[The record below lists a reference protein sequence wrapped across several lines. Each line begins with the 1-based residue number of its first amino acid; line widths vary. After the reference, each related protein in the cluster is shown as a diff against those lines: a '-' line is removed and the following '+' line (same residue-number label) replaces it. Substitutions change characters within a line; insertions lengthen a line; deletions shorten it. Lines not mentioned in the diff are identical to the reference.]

1 MDRLRTDADMG
12 KAWLCCLAG
21 FFLGFLAPVG
31 WLVLRLAFFRDPT
44 LSFFEQIVDEVAGS
58 PGQVALY
65 AYMGLGTALVFA
77 LFGYLIGRAWQQLH
91 ERAQRLD
98 SLNATM
104 EAQRDEFEA
113 RFHALNSNLK
123 NFHAINTHIQKSAS
137 VDEVIRLAADGLHNI
152 LGYDR
157 VNIWMVDP
165 DRKHLA
171 LAVSQG
177 TGYEGD
183 LSLPLDERLG
193 VIYKAVLEG
202 RPFRIDDMRMMPE
215 DYRLAEEYSCYEPI
229 RSRSFIL
236 CPVRVHGRV
245 VGLFGVDNKR
255 KKARLDDTDVDTV
268 RLFADQVAMTL
279 TKIDLLQAVDSLTG
293 ELEQTF
299 GELLGYR
306 GDYAAI
312 NRQLKEASQGNA
324 DTIREI
330 SGSAEVVREAVE
342 ETRSAAGEISV
353 TIAQVG
359 ENINSLHEF
368 IDNSVASISE
378 MAATLKS
385 VEENAVQSQT
395 MTEGVQERA
404 QDGVRRVEETIIA
417 MERIRQAVETATGDI
432 ARLAGISEEV
442 GGITTVIGEIAKK
455 TNLLALNAAII
466 AAQAGEHGS
475 SFAVVADEVGVLARE
490 AGESTEAIARL
501 VGEIRTATEDVVRN
515 IETTRGMVDKGISTG
530 VELEQSLQRV
540 VEQADSSTG
549 MSREIRKAT
558 NEVAKN
564 AEAINASVIRLGEM
578 AAQISHASK
587 EQTNG
592 IRSIVQAIE
601 EIKSMAD
608 DMVDATERQRVN
620 MRHIDAAVEQVGRMA
635 SRIFRELDSRQQG
648 SREVIEKLEFVR
660 SLGQKS

>member
-104 EAQRDEFEA
+104 EAQRDEFGA

>member
-1 MDRLRTDADMG
+1 MG

-31 WLVLRLAFFRDPT
+31 WLVLRLVFFRQAGQS
-44 LSFFEQIVDEVAGS
+44 LFEQIVGEVAGS
-58 PGQVALY
+58 SPQVALY
-65 AYMGLGTALVFA
+65 VYMGLGTALVFA

-91 ERAQRLD
+91 ERAKRLD

-104 EAQRDEFEA
+104 EAQRDEFEE
-113 RFHALNSNLK
+113 RFNALNSNIK
-123 NFHAINTHIQKSAS
+123 NFHAINTLIQKSGS
-137 VDEVIRLAADGLHNI
+137 VNEVIRLAADGLYNI

-157 VNIWMVDP
+157 VNIWMLDA
-165 DRKHLA
+165 DRKNLVLA
-171 LAVSQG
+171 ISKG
-177 TGYEGD
+177 TGYEGE

-202 RPFRIDDMRMMPE
+202 RPFRVDDMRKMPA
-215 DYRLAEEYSCYEPI
+215 DYRLAEEYTGHEPI

-236 CPVRVHGRV
+236 CPIRVHDRV

-255 KKARLDDTDVDTV
+255 KKAQLDDTDVDTV

-279 TKIDLLQAVDSLTG
+279 TKIDLLRAVDSLTR
-293 ELEQTF
+293 ELERTF

-306 GDYAAI
+306 EDYVAI
-312 NRQLKEASQGNA
+312 NRQLKEAGQGNA

-353 TIAQVG
+353 TIAQVS

-368 IDNSVASISE
+368 IDSSVASITE

-395 MTEGVQERA
+395 MIEGVQERA
-404 QDGVRRVEETIIA
+404 QDGVRRVEETIAA
-417 MERIRQAVETATGDI
+417 MERIRQAVETATADI
-432 ARLAGISEEV
+432 ARLSGISDEV
-442 GGITTVIGEIAKK
+442 GGITMVIGEIAKK

-475 SFAVVADEVGVLARE
+475 SFAVVADEVGALARE

-501 VGEIRTATEDVVRN
+501 VGEIRAATGDVVRN
-515 IETTRGMVDKGISTG
+515 IETTRDMVDKGISTG
-530 VELEQSLQRV
+530 VELEGSLQQM
-540 VEQADSSTG
+540 VEQADNSTG

-558 NEVAKN
+558 NEVAKS
-564 AEAINASVIRLGEM
+564 AEAINTSVIRLGEM

-587 EQTNG
+587 EQTRG
-592 IRSIVQAIE
+592 IRSIVHAIE
-601 EIKSMAD
+601 EIKTMTD
-608 DMVDATERQRVN
+608 DMVAATERQQVN
-620 MRHIDAAVEQVGRMA
+620 MRNIDTAVDRVGRMA

-648 SREVIEKLEFVR
+648 SQEVIEKLEVVR
-660 SLGQKS
+660 ALGRKKDD